1 MSSLG
6 VYLIGFMILTGGVA
20 MAMHLMGVPAA
31 WIGAVGIV
39 LLGLGVLTGVTKTR
53 QRDDSPVN

>member
-20 MAMHLMGVPAA
+20 MGMHLAGLPAA
-31 WIGAVGIV
+31 WIAVTGVI
-39 LLGLGVLTGVTKTR
+39 LLGLGILMGVSKTR
-53 QRDDSPVN
+53 TRDHSPM